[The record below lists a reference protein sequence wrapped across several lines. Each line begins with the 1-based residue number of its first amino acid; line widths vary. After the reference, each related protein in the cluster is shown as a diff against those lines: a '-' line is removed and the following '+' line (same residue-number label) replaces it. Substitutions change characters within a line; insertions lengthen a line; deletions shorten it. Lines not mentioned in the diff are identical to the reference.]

1 MQRLATRRGYEASA
15 GAAGAATAVLLLA
28 ALALVATVLTSPA
41 NFVYDE
47 PDYVNYVPLLRRYG
61 LTEEFLDALT
71 GGAGPLYAFVHHVL
85 EPLTNLSPVRMRLVN
100 VVLLAVVAGILA
112 AWLKRQNRPDYL
124 LASCSIL
131 VVPMTWVLA
140 GMALTSMPALVFV
153 SLSLYVLLR
162 GVEAL
167 ERGTPVL
174 GWFVAGGI
182 FLGVAVWGRQPAL
195 VLAGVPV
202 LLALLDRRLRIP
214 ALAFVAIV
222 VVFTVPLVIAW
233 DGFTPPNEEAD
244 EGLSV
249 RHGLTSLGYA
259 GLCFFLLA
267 PRLAWLSRKSLV
279 AAAAMAAV
287 VNASLGIVV
296 ICPFSSFVDD
306 FLSDSGMAICGV
318 LFGSLLVFC
327 AVLFLGWILRITWQ
341 ARRDLK
347 QVTIN
352 MGLLCIALSPALIAN
367 YYSSRYTAIALPYL
381 VLAAQPWRAWGWRTN
396 GAAIVGAT
404 MGLLS
409 LLGYFWA
416 T

>member
-1 MQRLATRRGYEASA
+1 MQRFATQHPYEART
-15 GAAGAATAVLLLA
+15 GAAGAAAAVLLLA
-28 ALALVATVLTSPA
+28 ALALIAIVVTSPA

-47 PDYVNYVPLLRRYG
+47 PDYANYVPLLRRYG

-71 GGAGPLYAFVHHVL
+71 GGAGPLYAFVHRAL

-112 AWLKRQNRPDYL
+112 GWLKRQNRPDYL
-124 LASCSIL
+124 LAGCTIL

-153 SLSLYVLLR
+153 SLNLYVLLR

-167 ERGTPVL
+167 EHETPAL

-182 FLGVAVWGRQPAL
+182 FLGVAVWGRQTAL
-195 VLAGVPV
+195 VLTGVPV
-202 LLALLDRRLRIP
+202 LLALLDRRLRLP
-214 ALAFVAIV
+214 ALVFVAIIAV
-222 VVFTVPLVIAW
+222 LTAPLVIAW
-233 DGFTPPNEEAD
+233 EGFTPPNEEAD
-244 EGLSV
+244 EGLSL

-267 PRLAWLSRKSLV
+267 PRLKWFSWKSLV
-279 AAAAMAAV
+279 AAAVMIAV
-287 VNASLGIVV
+287 VNAPLGIVV
-296 ICPFSSFVDD
+296 LCPFESFMDD
-306 FLSDSGMAICGV
+306 ILSDFGMAACAI

-327 AVLFLGWILRITWQ
+327 AIMFLGWILRITWHG
-341 ARRDLK
+341 RRDLK

-352 MGLLCIALSPALIAN
+352 AGLLCLVLSPALIAN
-367 YYSSRYTAIALPYL
+367 YYSSRYTAMALPYL
-381 VLAAQPWRAWGWRTN
+381 VLAAQPWRLWDWKMS
-396 GAAIVGAT
+396 GAAIAGCTA
-404 MGLLS
+404 GLLS

>member
-1 MQRLATRRGYEASA
+1 MQRLAAHRTYEASA
-15 GAAGAATAVLLLA
+15 GAAGAAAVVLLLA
-28 ALALVATVLTSPA
+28 GLALVVTVATSPL

-47 PDYVNYVPLLRRYG
+47 ASYVNYVPLLRRHG
-61 LTEEFLDALT
+61 LTGEFLDALT
-71 GGAGPLYAFVHHVL
+71 GGAGPLYAFLHRAL
-85 EPLTNLSPVRMRLVN
+85 EPLTNLNPVRMRLTN

-112 AWLKRQNRPDYL
+112 AWLKRQDRPDYL
-124 LASCSIL
+124 LAACSIL

-140 GMALTSMPALVFV
+140 GMALTSMPALVFL
-153 SLSLYVLLR
+153 SLSLYALLR

-174 GWFVAGGI
+174 TWFVAGGI
-182 FLGVAVWGRQPAL
+182 FLGVAVWGRQPTL

-214 ALAFVAIV
+214 AFVFAAV
-222 VVFTVPLVIAW
+222 VVAFTLPLVIAW

-244 EGLSV
+244 EGLSL
-249 RHGLTSLGYA
+249 RHGLTSLGYT

-267 PRLAWLSRKSLV
+267 PRPEWLSRKSLV
-279 AAAAMAAV
+279 AAAVAAAV
-287 VNASLGIVV
+287 VNAALGLVV

-306 FLSDSGMAICGV
+306 FLSASGMAICAV

-327 AVLFLGWILRITWQ
+327 AILFLGWILRIIWQ

-352 MGLLCIALSPALIAN
+352 VGLLCIALSPALIAN
-367 YYSSRYTAIALPYL
+367 YYSSRYTAMALPYL

-396 GAAIVGAT
+396 GTAIVGAT
-404 MGLLS
+404 VGLLS
-409 LLGYFWA
+409 LLGYFWP